1 MQIMEKKVPGEKV
14 FLDLILSI
22 QKELAANMKTDGKVT
37 VAMQWKSSRSL
48 RKEGTWP
55 NKSNAFRADSP

>member
-37 VAMQWKSSRSL
+37 VAMQ
-48 RKEGTWP
+48 
-55 NKSNAFRADSP
+55 